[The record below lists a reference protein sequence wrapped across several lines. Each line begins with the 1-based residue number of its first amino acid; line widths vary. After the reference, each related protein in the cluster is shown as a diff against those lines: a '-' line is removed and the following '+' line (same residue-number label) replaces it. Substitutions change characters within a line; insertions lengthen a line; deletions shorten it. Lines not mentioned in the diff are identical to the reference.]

1 MACPLVCGDG
11 LSSHQ
16 TLASVDSLESEL
28 IDRAMKSI
36 DEHIAKDETEI
47 LAAKAQGDEGKV
59 RHLEGELKDLKDFK
73 EHHPGD
79 NHDPTSLEMFC
90 ENNPDSPEC
99 RIYDD

>member
-11 LSSHQ
+11 LSRHQ
-16 TLASVDSLESEL
+16 TLAEVDSLESEL
-28 IDRAMKSI
+28 FDRAMKSI

-47 LAAKAQGDEGKV
+47 LAAKAQGDEGKL
-59 RHLEGELKDLKDFK
+59 RHLEGELKDLKEFK

>member
-47 LAAKAQGDEGKV
+47 LTAKAQGDEGKV
-59 RHLEGELKDLKDFK
+59 RHLEGELQDLKVFK